1 MCIHFFWH
9 PLYILQGTR
18 PWRWPKH
25 VAGYAV
31 CNKLNLHICMN
42 TSWWYFSYWI
52 KNFTWQFYGSYW
64 NQCET
69 ENWNLVIKQLVS
81 LAVRRSYAEKALY
94 TRVYARNRTLFHGWP
109 HFWTQWS
116 SFKIENLTRFAIAH
130 IVLILAFES
139 LAISYILPGLTLNNS
154 TRYSPCVGCFI
165 GIWEQTATSAVYVI
179 NWLVFYNR
187 GGKCLQRG
195 TDWVFK

>member
-31 CNKLNLHICMN
+31 CNKLKLHICMN

-69 ENWNLVIKQLVS
+69 ANWNLVIKQLVS

-116 SFKIENLTRFAIAH
+116 SFKIKNLTRFAIAR

-139 LAISYILPGLTLNNS
+139 LAISLHTTGFNTEQFYTVLALRWLFCRDMRTDSDFCCIRHKL
-154 TRYSPCVGCFI
+154 I
-165 GIWEQTATSAVYVI
+165 GF
-179 NWLVFYNR
+179 L
-187 GGKCLQRG
+187 
-195 TDWVFK
+195 